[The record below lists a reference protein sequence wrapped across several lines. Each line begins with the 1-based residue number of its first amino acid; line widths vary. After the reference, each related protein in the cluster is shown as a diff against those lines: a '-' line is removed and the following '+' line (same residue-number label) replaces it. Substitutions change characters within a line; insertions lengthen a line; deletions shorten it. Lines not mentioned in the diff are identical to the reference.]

1 MTNHEINVQAES
13 VQHFSDLS
21 NVVFLEIFLNEIENG
36 SKIQMLKKYPFY
48 QTDFPIANAFIR
60 KIHSLK
66 CHVLK

>member
-13 VQHFSDLS
+13 VQNFSDLS

-36 SKIQMLKKYPFY
+36 SKIQMLKKYLFY
-48 QTDFPIANAFIR
+48 QTIFLIAKAFIK
-60 KIHSLK
+60 KIHSVK